1 MQRANKIY
9 LRFENERIDS
19 NVCTINIRIP
29 YVHAARKLLFFI
41 DKQAWRS
48 QRYEPGAKI
57 VMRRERERAKGGKK
71 LMGRWLKRVIWQ
83 RPREAS
89 FFTAR
94 IVVLRASTSDPY
106 K

>member
-19 NVCTINIRIP
+19 NVCTINIRIS

-57 VMRRERERAKGGKK
+57 VMRRERESKREKK
-71 LMGRWLKRVIWQ
+71 ADGSVV
-83 RPREAS
+83 EAS
-89 FFTAR
+89 DLAAATRSLIFHR
-94 IVVLRASTSDPY
+94 KNRRS
-106 K
+106 

>member
-41 DKQAWRS
+41 DKQAWR
-48 QRYEPGAKI
+48 YEPGAKI
-57 VMRRERERAKGGKK
+57 VMRRERESKRGKK